1 MALLAVAVAS
11 MHYVCGLQGDTTM
24 ALPNKNLA
32 FAILALLFGVF
43 GLALV
48 FSDLGASEACLGRVS
63 VAALFFFLCGLG
75 IGFLNPELWIIAGLS
90 AWGGILMG
98 GFIVLM
104 AISKYGSA
112 AFDAQE
118 PPYISAGLA
127 MLFIPPGLTL
137 IGGYIGK
144 LLSQMRKEPT

>member
-1 MALLAVAVAS
+1 
-11 MHYVCGLQGDTTM
+11 M

-32 FAILALLFGVF
+32 VAILALALGFV
-43 GLALV
+43 GLAFV
-48 FSDLGASEACLGRVS
+48 FSDLGASEAWLARVF

-75 IGFLNPELWIIAGLS
+75 IGFINPELWIIAGLS

-104 AISKYGSA
+104 AIGRYGSA

-118 PPYISAGLA
+118 PPYISAGLT
-127 MLFIPPGLTL
+127 MLFIPLGLTL

-144 LLSQMRKEPT
+144 LLSQMRKQRT

>member
-1 MALLAVAVAS
+1 MAIS
-11 MHYVCGLQGDTTM
+11 
-24 ALPNKNLA
+24 NKNPDKNPA
-32 FAILALLFGVF
+32 VAILALMLGFF

-48 FSDLGASEACLGRVS
+48 FSDLGANERWLARVV
-63 VAALFFFLCGLG
+63 VATLFFFLCGLG
-75 IGFLNPELWIIAGLS
+75 IGFLNPELWITAGLS

-104 AISKYGSA
+104 AIGRYGSA

-118 PPYISAGLA
+118 PPYISAGLT
-127 MLFIPPGLTL
+127 MLFIPLGLTL

-144 LLSQMRKEPT
+144 LLSQMRKQQI

>member
-1 MALLAVAVAS
+1 
-11 MHYVCGLQGDTTM
+11 M
-24 ALPNKNLA
+24 ALPNKNSDKNPA
-32 FAILALLFGVF
+32 VAILALTLGFF

-48 FSDLGASEACLGRVS
+48 FSDSGASEEWLVRVL
-63 VAALFFFLCGLG
+63 VAALFFFLSGLG
-75 IGFLNPELWIIAGLS
+75 IGFINPELWIIAGLS

-104 AISKYGSA
+104 ALGRYGSA

-118 PPYISAGLA
+118 PPYISAGLT
-127 MLFIPPGLTL
+127 MLFVPLGLTL

-144 LLSQMRKEPT
+144 LLSQMRKERT